1 MRRYLTPE
9 EKKKE
14 KKMKKQMK
22 WIVKYLSH
30 NPDAQAE
37 FEHELLHLNLKK
49 GPGNYWKIWK
59 KLYKQLKEDG
69 SVSKRRIRSIIDRN
83 IVYAYDDDSDSG
95 NEYDERGSVGMGLPT
110 RGDLPTRKDLLS
122 PRQ

>member
-14 KKMKKQMK
+14 KKMKKQIK
-22 WIVKYLSH
+22 WILKYLEQ

-37 FEHELLHLNLKK
+37 FEHELLRLNLKK

-59 KLYKQLKEDG
+59 KLYKQLREDG

-83 IVYAYDDDSDSG
+83 LVYAYDDEGDNGD
-95 NEYDERGSVGMGLPT
+95 EYMRGSVGMGLPT
-110 RGDLPTRKDLLS
+110 RNDLPT